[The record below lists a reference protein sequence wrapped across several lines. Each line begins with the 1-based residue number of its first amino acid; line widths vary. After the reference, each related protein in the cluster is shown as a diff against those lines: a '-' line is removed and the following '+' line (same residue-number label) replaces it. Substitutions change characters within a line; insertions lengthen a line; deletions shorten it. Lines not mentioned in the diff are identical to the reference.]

1 MRGPHCSLILELK
14 HRMQFRADFHAPN
27 QTVSIDYN
35 FASGLHS
42 CELYS
47 FALKKIL
54 EVKIDYIDRNLCFF
68 PQSCVHSGSIHYN
81 SCSSYKE

>member
-27 QTVSIDYN
+27 QTVSIGYN
-35 FASGLHS
+35 SASGLHS

-47 FALKKIL
+47 FALKTIL
-54 EVKIDYIDRNLCFF
+54 EVKIDYFDRNLCFF
-68 PQSCVHSGSIHYN
+68 PQSCVHSGAIHYN